1 MQPHPAHPMK
11 LRARDR
17 GDLEVISA
25 LLQDALVPL
34 VDVTYLRREKRFVLV
49 ANRFRWPEAE
59 TLGPEAETLGP
70 EAETLEPEA
79 ETLGPEAETLGPE
92 AERLGP
98 EAERAAGSP
107 MAPPPGR
114 DASFEDAEGRPPFER
129 VNCGICF
136 DRVVKVR
143 STGIERGEREQIL
156 NLLAIESEAGAVM
169 LVFSGGGVIRLEV
182 SGLLC
187 HMEDLGEGWPTRWRP
202 THDDQSTEPA

>member
-1 MQPHPAHPMK
+1 MK

-34 VDVTYLRREKRFVLV
+34 VDATYLRREKRFVLV

-59 TLGPEAETLGP
+59 
-70 EAETLEPEA
+70 
-79 ETLGPEAETLGPE
+79 
-92 AERLGP
+92 
-98 EAERAAGSP
+98 RAAGSP
-107 MAPPPGR
+107 MAPSPDR

-136 DRVVKVR
+136 DRVVRVR
-143 STGIERGEREQIL
+143 SIGIDRGEREQIL